1 MKISK
6 IIDELTEL
14 KEIIGDKDLTICSA
28 IENEGV
34 NVVYTSDDGSI
45 VSTSL
50 EGEKMKTEL
59 KKTGMLEPE
68 SSEYV
73 VGWKH

>member
-6 IIDELTEL
+6 IIDELIEL
-14 KEIIGDKDLTICSA
+14 KEIIGDKDLNICSA

-34 NVVYTSDDGSI
+34 NVVYTDDDGSI

-50 EGEKMKTEL
+50 EGEKIKTEL
-59 KKTGMLEPE
+59 KKTGMLEPK
-68 SSEYV
+68 S
-73 VGWKH
+73 